1 MEEGEGFTGLAWLAI
16 NVSCSTVAGRIKA
29 SFNTHVSV
37 TLKCLTLNNM
47 SMSTKLWVKFGIG

>member
-29 SFNTHVSV
+29 SFNTHVSDFE
-37 TLKCLTLNNM
+37 M
-47 SMSTKLWVKFGIG
+47 SYSEQHEHEYQTVG